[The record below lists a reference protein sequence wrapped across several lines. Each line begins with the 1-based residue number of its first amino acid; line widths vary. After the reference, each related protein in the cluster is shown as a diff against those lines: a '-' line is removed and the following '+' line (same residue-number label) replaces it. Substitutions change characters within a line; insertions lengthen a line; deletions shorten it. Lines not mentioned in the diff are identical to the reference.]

1 MARAGGPEKYWGYA
15 MRFETWSKGVATLE
29 VDCLV
34 IGVFE
39 EGELGNEA
47 RAVDSASGGRLKKL
61 LARGDFAGKLAETLL
76 IADLPDLGATRVL
89 LAGLG
94 ARKHLDRKGWRKAW
108 AAAVGAL
115 GKTGI
120 RSVALALDR
129 PDHQELDDYYFGRA
143 VAETAGAALYRI
155 NDLKTGKKPKP
166 APLER
171 ILAGPAA
178 RSAAAKI
185 SRGLAHGAAVADAC
199 SVQRDLANLPGN
211 VCTPTFLAEETRALA
226 KRYRSLRVQVLDEA
240 AIRREKMGCLLAVS
254 QGSAQPP
261 RFIVIDYTGGEGAT
275 GKSAGKR
282 GGPPPVVLVGKGVT
296 FDTGGISLKDP
307 PTMDEM
313 KFDMSGAAAVI
324 ASLTLAAALDLPLRV
339 IGLVA
344 AVENMPD
351 GKAVKPGDIATSAS
365 GQTVEILNTDAEG
378 RLILCDA
385 LHYAR
390 RFQPAAVV
398 DIATLTGACVV
409 ALGHHHS
416 GAMGNDEALVTELVA
431 AGVRA
436 DDRAWPLPVTEEY
449 AEQLKSNFADFANI
463 GGRDGG
469 AITAAAFLGKFTQ
482 GLKWAHLDVAGT
494 AYQGGA
500 QKGSTGR
507 PTPLLADFLI
517 RRAGI

>member
-1 MARAGGPEKYWGYA
+1 
-15 MRFETWSKGVATLE
+15 MRFETWSKGIATLD

-34 IGVFE
+34 VGVFE
-39 EGELGNEA
+39 EAELSEEA
-47 RAVDSASGGRLKKL
+47 AAVDSACGGRLKTL
-61 LARGDFAGKLAETLL
+61 LDRGDFTGKPAETLL
-76 IADLPDLGATRVL
+76 LTDLPGIAATRVL
-89 LAGLG
+89 LTGLG
-94 ARKHLDRKGWRKAW
+94 AKKTFSRKAWRKAW
-108 AAAVGAL
+108 AAAAAAL
-115 GKTGI
+115 SKTGI
-120 RSVALALDR
+120 ASVAVALER
-129 PDHQELDDYYFGRA
+129 PETKELDDYYFGRA
-143 VAETAGAALYRI
+143 VAEIAAGSLYRI
-155 NDLKTGKKPKP
+155 NDLKTGKKPKA

-171 ILAGPAA
+171 VLAGPVPK
-178 RSAAAKI
+178 SAAAKV
-185 SRGLAHGAAVADAC
+185 SRGLAHGAAIAEAC
-199 SVQRDLANLPGN
+199 TVQRDLANLPGN
-211 VCTPTFLAEETRALA
+211 VCTPVFLAEEARALA
-226 KRYRSLRVQVLDEA
+226 KRYRSLRVRVLDEP

-254 QGSAQPP
+254 RGSAEPP
-261 RFIVIDYTGGEGAT
+261 RFIVIEHTGT
-275 GKSAGKR
+275 GKAGRSAH
-282 GGPPPVVLVGKGVT
+282 PVVLVGKGVT

-307 PTMDEM
+307 GGMDEM

-324 ASLTLAAALDLPLRV
+324 ASLTLAAALELPLRV
-339 IGLVA
+339 VGLVA

-390 RFQPAAVV
+390 RFDPAAVV

-416 GAMGNDEALVTELVA
+416 GAMGNDEALVTELVE

-436 DDRAWPLPVTEEY
+436 DDRAWPLPVTEDY

-469 AITAAAFLGKFTQ
+469 ALTAAAFLGKFTE

-494 AYQGGA
+494 AYQSGA

-517 RRAGI
+517 HRAKV

>member
-1 MARAGGPEKYWGYA
+1 
-15 MRFETWSKGVATLE
+15 MRFETWSKGIATLD

-39 EGELGNEA
+39 EAELSEEA
-47 RAVDSASGGRLKKL
+47 AAVDSACGGRLKTL
-61 LARGDFAGKLAETLL
+61 LDRGDFTGKPAETLL
-76 IADLPDLGATRVL
+76 LTDLPGIAATRVL
-89 LAGLG
+89 LTGLG
-94 ARKHLDRKGWRKAW
+94 AKKTFSRKAWRKAW
-108 AAAVGAL
+108 AAAAAAL
-115 GKTGI
+115 SKTGI
-120 RSVALALDR
+120 ASVAVALER
-129 PDHQELDDYYFGRA
+129 PETKELDDYYFGRA
-143 VAETAGAALYRI
+143 VAEIAAGSLYRI
-155 NDLKTGKKPKP
+155 NDLKTGKKPKA

-171 ILAGPAA
+171 VLAGPVPK
-178 RSAAAKI
+178 SAAAKV
-185 SRGLAHGAAVADAC
+185 SRGLAHGAAIAEAC
-199 SVQRDLANLPGN
+199 TVQRDLANLPGN
-211 VCTPTFLAEETRALA
+211 VCTPVFLAEEARALA
-226 KRYRSLRVQVLDEA
+226 KRYRSLRVRVLDEP

-254 QGSAQPP
+254 RGSAEPP
-261 RFIVIDYTGGEGAT
+261 RFIVIEHTGT
-275 GKSAGKR
+275 GKAGRSAH
-282 GGPPPVVLVGKGVT
+282 PVVLVGKGVT

-307 PTMDEM
+307 GGMDEM

-324 ASLTLAAALDLPLRV
+324 ASLTLAAALELPLRV
-339 IGLVA
+339 VGLVA

-390 RFQPAAVV
+390 RFDPAAVV

-416 GAMGNDEALVTELVA
+416 GAMGNDEALVTELVE

-436 DDRAWPLPVTEEY
+436 DDRAWPLPVTEDY

-469 AITAAAFLGKFTQ
+469 ALTAAAFLGKFTE

-494 AYQGGA
+494 AYQSGA

-517 RRAGI
+517 HRAKV